1 MKATKHTGRL
11 GLLAVG
17 FGIGALAA
25 TTQGVASAD
34 SSFDWLSS
42 IDSLAGGAL
51 PAPSSGLDLAI
62 SFDGYSLLHEGSA
75 IADTGI
81 AGNGNFD
88 FAIAYG
94 DGAVANAYGGTGDY
108 ALADGTNAFA
118 DAGGGTGAN
127 FDNAIDIGNNDL
139 SSTGTPDG
147 AYAGSGDLISSF
159 YGGTGAH
166 DTAIDIGN
174 NTNDALEAS
183 NGNNGAF
190 AGAGGLNETFGD
202 GNNDTAID
210 FGNNSGLLQGARAID
225 GNGNYASESGSTSG
239 ESEGAFAGEGN
250 GNTAVS
256 DISYTSNGDDVFA
269 ANGSDNY
276 ASAVGPENTIATAD
290 YGNSNVSYILD
301 PFGSTASEA
310 TSGGFGAGGN
320 SDLAAVLFTDG
331 TANATYADH
340 LYDIVTA
347 AGNEAG
353 TAASTSDGFLA
364 ELLSLF

>member
-1 MKATKHTGRL
+1 MKTTKGIGRL
-11 GLLAVG
+11 GLLAIGVG
-17 FGIGALAA
+17 FGAA
-25 TTQGVASAD
+25 VAQTPIAWAD
-34 SSFDWLSS
+34 SSTDWLSS
-42 IDSLAGGAL
+42 IDTLLGGAL
-51 PAPSSGLDLAI
+51 PAAPSSGLDLAI
-62 SFDGYSLLHEGSA
+62 SFDGYSLLHVGSA
-75 IADTGI
+75 VADTGI

-94 DGAVANAYGGTGDY
+94 DGAIANAYGGIGDY
-108 ALADGTNAFA
+108 SLADGTNAFA
-118 DAGGGTGAN
+118 DAGGGTGA
-127 FDNAIDIGNNDL
+127 DYDSAIDIGNNDL
-139 SSTGTPDG
+139 PSVGAANG
-147 AYAGSGDLISSF
+147 AYAGSGNLISSF

-174 NTNDALEAS
+174 NTNDANVSLD
-183 NGNNGAF
+183 GDNGAF
-190 AGAGGLNETFGD
+190 AGAGGLNELFGD

-210 FGNNSGLLQGARAID
+210 IGNNSGFGNHAIAID
-225 GNGNYASESGSTSG
+225 GNGNYASESGNTSG
-239 ESEGAFAGEGN
+239 ETEGAFAGEGN

-256 DISYTSNGDDVFA
+256 DISYTSNADDVFA
-269 ANGSDNY
+269 ANGNDNY
-276 ASAVGPENTIATAD
+276 AYAVGPENTIATAD

-353 TAASTSDGFLA
+353 TAASTSGGFLA